1 MTICCLF
8 HFSQSIIK
16 KLKQLKIIN
25 KKFTYRGYKI
35 LRNIEILCFIESKNN
50 NTYFKFLKEEIFV
63 NELEKKFMS
72 YFEKYWLKKFYNF
85 FNYSHLIKD
94 IIKLKNLFVNTK

>member
-1 MTICCLF
+1 M
-8 HFSQSIIK
+8 
-16 KLKQLKIIN
+16 
-25 KKFTYRGYKI
+25 
-35 LRNIEILCFIESKNN
+35 RNIEILCFIDSKNIN
-50 NTYFKFLKEEIFV
+50 SYFKFLKEEIFV

-94 IIKLKNLFVNTK
+94 IIKLKNLFVNTKGSPSSSSSLISKLKSLDKVYFTNNKKYM